1 MHLLVMVI
9 NEEEKMITVLNQAYS
24 DLNESMK
31 QALKVSRMTIGSIW
45 RDFSSV
51 LGEGLFLLASAKKTI
66 H

>member
-1 MHLLVMVI
+1 MV
-9 NEEEKMITVLNQAYS
+9 TLLNQARS

-31 QALKVSRMTIGSIW
+31 QALKVSRMTIG